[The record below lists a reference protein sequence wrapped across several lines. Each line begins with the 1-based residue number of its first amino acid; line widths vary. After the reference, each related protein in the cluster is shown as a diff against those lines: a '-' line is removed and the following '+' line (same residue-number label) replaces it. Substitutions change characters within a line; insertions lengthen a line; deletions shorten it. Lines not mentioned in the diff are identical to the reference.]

1 MSFRIAMVG
10 LDELK
15 PHEEVMD
22 QVVRS
27 LANELSNEGQLHD
40 PLVVDQ
46 EDYVILDGMHRF
58 KSLKLLECRF
68 VPCCLVDYDSAQIKV
83 GSWWRAFAVDE
94 TDSLA
99 EKLLAEASLNYSKRQ
114 VELATMAYDPQTII
128 LTRSG
133 AVFSLPN
140 QLDPIQRAKT
150 SVGLERT
157 MGKTGRTVTYLS
169 ESVALQQLK
178 SGEVNFVISVPI
190 FTKQQ
195 IRECGLGGH
204 LLPHKVTRHIMPSR
218 PLGID
223 VPLQLLTDPK
233 ISREEANR
241 ELGKLLGQRH
251 IDRKPPGS
259 MIDGRRYE
267 EELLL
272 FSA

>member
-1 MSFRIAMVG
+1 MVG

-22 QVVRS
+22 PVVRS

-58 KSLKLLECRF
+58 KSLKLLKCRF

-114 VELATMAYDPQTII
+114 VELATMSYDPQTII

-150 SVGLERT
+150 SVSLERT
-157 MGKTGRTVTYLS
+157 MGKTGRTMTYLS

-223 VPLQLLTDPK
+223 VPLQLLTNPK